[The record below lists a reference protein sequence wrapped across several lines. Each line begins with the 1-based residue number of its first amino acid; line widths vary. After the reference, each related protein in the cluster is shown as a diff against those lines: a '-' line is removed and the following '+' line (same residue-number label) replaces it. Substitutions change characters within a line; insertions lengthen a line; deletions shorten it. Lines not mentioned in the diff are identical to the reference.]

1 MEDDFDL
8 GAKVGNAP
16 SFIDIRSQQRNG
28 RKCITLVQ
36 GIPTQFSLNKI
47 MRYLKKSF
55 NCNGSIVVDEEYGAI
70 LQLQGDRR
78 KEIAEFLFHEGIA
91 EKDHIRVHG
100 T

>member
-36 GIPTQFSLNKI
+36 GIPPQFSLNKI

>member
-8 GAKVGNAP
+8 GTKVGNAP

-28 RKCITLVQ
+28 RKCLTIVQ
-36 GIPTQFSLNKI
+36 GIPTQFSLNK
-47 MRYLKKSF
+47 MLRYLKKSF
-55 NCNGSIVVDEEYGAI
+55 SCNGSIVVDEEYGAI

-78 KEIAEFLFHEGIA
+78 KEIAEFLYHEGIA